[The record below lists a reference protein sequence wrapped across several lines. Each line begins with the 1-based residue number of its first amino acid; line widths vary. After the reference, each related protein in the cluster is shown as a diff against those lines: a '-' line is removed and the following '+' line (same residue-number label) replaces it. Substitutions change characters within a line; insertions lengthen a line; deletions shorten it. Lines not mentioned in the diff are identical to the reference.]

1 MGELEIII
9 IVIIFS
15 VILIFCICAYCNGRD
30 KTKSGSGERNKP
42 KSEWNYKATKELY
55 NFCID
60 ENARVWWNKNTL
72 GTPQVHS
79 FDDVLDFELVVDDN
93 KTKGKNAIG
102 RAVAGGLLFGGAGAV
117 IGANTAKQV
126 QVVSSLYINVY
137 LKGGGFEKL
146 VYLQGNFK
154 ADSFVYNVA
163 LQNAQESIAMLT
175 SMVSE
180 KETEKS
186 GNSEVDNAEA
196 IAKYKKL
203 LDEGAITQ
211 EEYDAKK
218 KQLLNL

>member
-1 MGELEIII
+1 MYIILLI
-9 IVIIFS
+9 AVPLVGGIIFNIIWNS
-15 VILIFCICAYCNGRD
+15 HSGNKS
-30 KTKSGSGERNKP
+30 KTST
-42 KSEWNYKATKELY
+42 EWNYKATKEQY